1 MSEVSFA
8 DLGLSEPLLRA
19 LHGAKY
25 TTPTP
30 IQART
35 IPALLQGRD
44 VLGIAQ
50 TGTGK
55 TAAFAL
61 PVLQLLAASNER
73 AQPKSPR
80 ALVLAPT
87 RELAVQIARSFD
99 TYGRGLGLRLCTVVG
114 GLGYARQIET
124 LARGVDILIA
134 TPGRLLDLVER
145 GNVKLGN
152 VTFFVLDEA
161 DRMFD
166 MGFIRDVRR
175 IAGSVSKNRQTL
187 LFSATMPNDIAK
199 LSSEILKN
207 PERVEIAAQGRPIE
221 KIEQRVYYVN
231 ASSKRQLLSH
241 LLSDAALERVIV
253 FTRTKRGANRVAE
266 ALEDRGVR
274 SEAIHGNKSQNARQ
288 KALDNFSRGKARV
301 LVATDLASRG
311 IDVVGVTH
319 VINYELPAD
328 AESYVHRIG
337 RTARAGASGIAVSF
351 CDSSERGQLRSI
363 EKLTRQPIAVV
374 ATPANEDM
382 PVMPPV
388 ARSREERDPRDE
400 RGRDERPR
408 GRGPGGPGGR
418 PRSFGDR
425 PRSFGDRPNGPP
437 RGPRPH
443 GDRPHGDRP
452 HGDRPQGDRP
462 QGDRPQGDRPQ
473 GERQWTQ
480 GDFRDRPQGDRPQG
494 DRPHGDRPHN
504 DRPHGDRPRS
514 FGDRPNGPPRGD
526 RPHGDRPQ
534 GDRPQGDRPRFDRPQ
549 GDRPHG
555 DRPQGDRPQGDRPR
569 SFGDRPNGP
578 PRGDRPHGDRPQGDR
593 PRSNGGAR
601 RFGGRGRAA

>member
-114 GLGYARQIET
+114 GLGYGRQIET

-152 VTFFVLDEA
+152 VNFFVLDEA

-175 IAGSVSKNRQTL
+175 IASSVSKNRQTL

-199 LSSEILKN
+199 LSAEILKN
-207 PERVEIAAQGRPIE
+207 PERVEIAAQGKPIE

-241 LLSDAALERVIV
+241 LLADEALERVIV

-311 IDVVGVTH
+311 IDVQGVTH

-388 ARSREERDPRDE
+388 VRSREERDPRDE

-425 PRSFGDRPNGPP
+425 PRSFGGGHGDRPNGPP

-462 QGDRPQGDRPQ
+462 
-473 GERQWTQ
+473 WTQ
-480 GDFRDRPQGDRPQG
+480 GDFRDRPQQSA
-494 DRPHGDRPHN
+494 DRPH
-504 DRPHGDRPRS
+504 
-514 FGDRPNGPPRGD
+514 
-526 RPHGDRPQ
+526 
-534 GDRPQGDRPRFDRPQ
+534 
-549 GDRPHG
+549 
-555 DRPQGDRPQGDRPR
+555 GDRPQGDRPR

-578 PRGDRPHGDRPQGDR
+578 PRGDRPHGDRPHGDRPQGDRPRSFGDRPNGPPRGDRPHGDRPNGDRPQSDRPQGDRPNGPPRGDRPHGDR

>member
-1 MSEVSFA
+1 MSNVSFA

-19 LHGAKY
+19 LEAAKY
-25 TTPTP
+25 TVPTP

-44 VLGIAQ
+44 VLGVAQ

-61 PVLQLLAASNER
+61 PVLHLLSASKER

-114 GLGYARQIET
+114 GLGYGRQIET

-452 HGDRPQGDRP
+452 

>member
-1 MSEVSFA
+1 MSNVSFA
-8 DLGLSEPLLRA
+8 DLGLAEPLLRA
-19 LHGAKY
+19 LAAANY
-25 TTPTP
+25 TVPTP

-44 VLGIAQ
+44 VLGVAQ

-61 PVLQLLAASNER
+61 PVLQHLSAFRER

-114 GLGYARQIET
+114 GLGYGRQIET
-124 LARGVDILIA
+124 LARGVDILVA

-145 GNVKLGN
+145 GNVKLGH
-152 VTFFVLDEA
+152 VTFLVVDEA

-175 IAGSVSKNRQTL
+175 IVGSVAKQRQTL
-187 LFSATMPNDIAK
+187 LFSATMPGDVAK
-199 LSSEILKN
+199 LASEILKN
-207 PERVEIAAQGRPIE
+207 PERVEIAPQGQGRAVD
-221 KIEQRVYYVN
+221 KIDQRVYFVN
-231 ASSKRQLLSH
+231 SATKRALLSH

-266 ALEDRGVR
+266 ALEDRGVV

-337 RTARAGASGIAVSF
+337 RTARAGASGIALSF
-351 CDSSERGQLRSI
+351 CDSSERGQLKSI
-363 EKLTRQPIAVV
+363 ERLTNQRIAVIS
-374 ATPANEDM
+374 TPANEDM
-382 PVMPPV
+382 PAAPPMRPR
-388 ARSREERDPRDE
+388 AERDE
-400 RGRDERPR
+400 RDEPR
-408 GRGPGGPGGR
+408 QHRGPGRSGGHGHR
-418 PRSFGDR
+418 AFGDR
-425 PRSFGDRPNGPP
+425 SRGDRPPAQGEHQWP
-437 RGPRPH
+437 RGDYR
-443 GDRPHGDRP
+443 DRR
-452 HGDRPQGDRP
+452 

-473 GERQWTQ
+473 GEQTYSARPRANRPYTP
-480 GDFRDRPQGDRPQG
+480 RPQGDRP
-494 DRPHGDRPHN
+494 
-504 DRPHGDRPRS
+504 
-514 FGDRPNGPPRGD
+514 FGGPPRG
-526 RPHGDRPQ
+526 
-534 GDRPQGDRPRFDRPQ
+534 
-549 GDRPHG
+549 
-555 DRPQGDRPQGDRPR
+555 
-569 SFGDRPNGP
+569 
-578 PRGDRPHGDRPQGDR
+578 
-593 PRSNGGAR
+593 NGGR
-601 RFGGRGRAA
+601 RFGGGGRGRGRSA

>member
-61 PVLQLLAASNER
+61 PVLQLLAASGER

-114 GLGYARQIET
+114 GLGYGRQIET

-175 IAGSVSKNRQTL
+175 IASSVSKNRQTL
-187 LFSATMPNDIAK
+187 LFSATMPSDIAK
-199 LSSEILKN
+199 LSSEILRN
-207 PERVEIAAQGRPIE
+207 PEKVEIAAQGKPIE

-311 IDVVGVTH
+311 IDVQGVTH

-382 PVMPPV
+382 PVMPVV
-388 ARSREERDPRDE
+388 ARTRDDRDDRDE

-408 GRGPGGPGGR
+408 GRSPGGPGR

-452 HGDRPQGDRP
+452 QGE
-462 QGDRPQGDRPQ
+462 RPQ
-473 GERQWTQ
+473 GERQWSR
-480 GDFRDRPQGDRPQG
+480 GDFR
-494 DRPHGDRPHN
+494 DRPHGDRPQ
-504 DRPHGDRPRS
+504 GDRPRS

-526 RPHGDRPQ
+526 RPHGDRPH
-534 GDRPQGDRPRFDRPQ
+534 GDRPRFERPHGDRPQ
-549 GDRPHG
+549 G

-578 PRGDRPHGDRPQGDR
+578 PRGDRPQGDRPQGDR

>member
-114 GLGYARQIET
+114 GLGYGRQIET

-311 IDVVGVTH
+311 IDVQGVTH

-382 PVMPPV
+382 PVMPAV
-388 ARSREERDPRDE
+388 SRTRDDRDDRDE

-425 PRSFGDRPNGPP
+425 PRSFGGGHGDRPNGPP

-452 HGDRPQGDRP
+452 
-462 QGDRPQGDRPQ
+462 Q

-480 GDFRDRPQGDRPQG
+480 GDFRDRPHQL
-494 DRPHGDRPHN
+494 
-504 DRPHGDRPRS
+504 
-514 FGDRPNGPPRGD
+514 
-526 RPHGDRPQ
+526 
-534 GDRPQGDRPRFDRPQ
+534 

-578 PRGDRPHGDRPQGDR
+578 PRGDRPHGDRPHGDRPRFDRPHGDRPQGDRPQGDRPNGPPRGDRPQGDRPHGDR

>member
-145 GNVKLGN
+145 GNVKLGQ

-166 MGFIRDVRR
+166 MGFIKDVRR

-207 PERVEIAAQGRPIE
+207 PERVEIASQGKPIE

-266 ALEDRGVR
+266 ALEDRGVK

-311 IDVVGVTH
+311 IDVQGVTH

-388 ARSREERDPRDE
+388 MRSREERDPRDE

-418 PRSFGDR
+418 SRSFGDR

-452 HGDRPQGDRP
+452 
-462 QGDRPQGDRPQ
+462 
-473 GERQWTQ
+473 
-480 GDFRDRPQGDRPQG
+480 
-494 DRPHGDRPHN
+494 
-504 DRPHGDRPRS
+504 
-514 FGDRPNGPPRGD
+514 
-526 RPHGDRPQ
+526 Q
-534 GDRPQGDRPRFDRPQ
+534 GDRPQGDRPRPEGERQWSRGDFRDRPQ
-549 GDRPHG
+549 G

-578 PRGDRPHGDRPQGDR
+578 PRGDRPHGDRPHGDRPHGDRPRFDRPQGDRPQGDRPQGDRPHGDRPHGDRPHGDRPQGDRPRSFGDRPNGPPRGDRPHGDRPHGDR

>member
-35 IPALLQGRD
+35 IPALLKGRD

-61 PVLQLLAASNER
+61 PVLQLLAASGER

-114 GLGYARQIET
+114 GLGYGRQIET

-175 IAGSVSKNRQTL
+175 IASSVSKNRQTL

-207 PERVEIAAQGRPIE
+207 PEKVEIAAQGKPIE

-241 LLSDAALERVIV
+241 LLADEALERVIV

-311 IDVVGVTH
+311 IDVQGVTH

-363 EKLTRQPIAVV
+363 ERLTRQPIAVV
-374 ATPANEDM
+374 STPANEDM

-388 ARSREERDPRDE
+388 VRSREERDPRDE

-408 GRGPGGPGGR
+408 GRGFGGPGR

-425 PRSFGDRPNGPP
+425 PRSFGGGHGGAPGGDRPY
-437 RGPRPH
+437 RPH

-452 HGDRPQGDRP
+452 HS
-462 QGDRPQGDRPQ
+462 
-473 GERQWTQ
+473 E
-480 GDFRDRPQGDRPQG
+480 RPQGDRPQG
-494 DRPHGDRPHN
+494 DRPHGDRPRPEGERQWSRGDFR
-504 DRPHGDRPRS
+504 DRPQGDRPQGDRPRS

-526 RPHGDRPQ
+526 RPHGDRPH
-534 GDRPQGDRPRFDRPQ
+534 GDRPRFDRPHGDRPH

-578 PRGDRPHGDRPQGDR
+578 PRGDRPHGDRP
-593 PRSNGGAR
+593 RSNGGAR

>member
-1 MSEVSFA
+1 VSEVSFA

-35 IPALLQGRD
+35 IPALLKGRD

-61 PVLQLLAASNER
+61 PVLQLLAASGER

-114 GLGYARQIET
+114 GLGYGRQIET

-374 ATPANEDM
+374 STPANEDM

-388 ARSREERDPRDE
+388 ARSREDRDPRDE

-408 GRGPGGPGGR
+408 GRGPGGPGR

-425 PRSFGDRPNGPP
+425 PRSFGG
-437 RGPRPH
+437 GH
-443 GDRPHGDRP
+443 GDRPHRP

-473 GERQWTQ
+473 GDRPHADRPRPEGERQWSR
-480 GDFRDRPQGDRPQG
+480 GDFRDRPQQPG
-494 DRPHGDRPHN
+494 

-514 FGDRPNGPPRGD
+514 FGDRP
-526 RPHGDRPQ
+526 H
-534 GDRPQGDRPRFDRPQ
+534 
-549 GDRPHG
+549 
-555 DRPQGDRPQGDRPR
+555 GDRPQGDRPR

-578 PRGDRPHGDRPQGDR
+578 PRGDRPHGDRPHGDRPQGDR

-601 RFGGRGRAA
+601 RFGGGGGGGRGRGRAA

>member
-61 PVLQLLAASNER
+61 PVLQLLAASGER

-114 GLGYARQIET
+114 GLGYGRQIET

-152 VTFFVLDEA
+152 VNFFVLDEA

-175 IAGSVSKNRQTL
+175 IASSVSKNRQTL

-199 LSSEILKN
+199 LSSEILRN
-207 PERVEIAAQGRPIE
+207 PEKVEIAAQGKPIE

-241 LLSDAALERVIV
+241 LLADEALERVIV

-288 KALDNFSRGKARV
+288 KALDNFARGKARV

-311 IDVVGVTH
+311 IDVQGVTH

-382 PVMPPV
+382 PVMPAV
-388 ARSREERDPRDE
+388 ARSRDDRDDRDE

-408 GRGPGGPGGR
+408 GRGPGR

-425 PRSFGDRPNGPP
+425 PRSFGGGHGGGHGDRPNGPP
-437 RGPRPH
+437 RGP
-443 GDRPHGDRP
+443 
-452 HGDRPQGDRP
+452 RP

-473 GERQWTQ
+473 GERPQGDRQWTQ
-480 GDFRDRPQGDRPQG
+480 GDYR
-494 DRPHGDRPHN
+494 
-504 DRPHGDRPRS
+504 
-514 FGDRPNGPPRGD
+514 
-526 RPHGDRPQ
+526 
-534 GDRPQGDRPRFDRPQ
+534 
-549 GDRPHG
+549 DRPHG

-578 PRGDRPHGDRPQGDR
+578 PRGDRPHGDRPHGDRPRSFGDRSHGDRPHGDRPQGDRPRSFGDRPSGPPRGDRPHSDRPHGDRPHGDRPNGPPRGDRPHGDR

>member
-1 MSEVSFA
+1 LA
-8 DLGLSEPLLRA
+8 EPLLRA
-19 LHGAKY
+19 LNAANY
-25 TTPTP
+25 TVPTP

-61 PVLQLLAASNER
+61 PVLQHLSESKER

-99 TYGRGLGLRLCTVVG
+99 TYGRGLGLKLATVVG
-114 GLGYARQIET
+114 GLGYGRQIET
-124 LARGVDILIA
+124 LARGVDILVA
-134 TPGRLLDLVER
+134 TPGRLLDLVDR
-145 GNVKLGN
+145 GNVKLGS

-175 IAGSVSKNRQTL
+175 IASSVSKNRQTL
-187 LFSATMPNDIAK
+187 LFSATMPGDIAK

-207 PERVEIAAQGRPIE
+207 PEKVEIAPQGRTVDRID
-221 KIEQRVYYVN
+221 QRVYFVN
-231 ASSKRQLLSH
+231 AANKRALLSH
-241 LLSDAALERVIV
+241 LLSDSALERVIV

-288 KALDNFSRGKARV
+288 KALENFSRGKARV

-311 IDVVGVTH
+311 IDVNGVTH
-319 VINYELPAD
+319 VINFELPAD

-337 RTARAGASGIAVSF
+337 RTARAGASGIAISF
-351 CDSSERGQLRSI
+351 CDGSERGQLKGI
-363 EKLTRQPIAVV
+363 ERLTNQRIAVV
-374 ATPANEDM
+374 PTPANEDM
-382 PVMPPV
+382 PAAAPPR
-388 ARSREERDPRDE
+388 ARSESGDRDE
-400 RGRDERPR
+400 RQDERPR
-408 GRGPGGPGGR
+408 EHRGPRGGGRPGGGPGR
-418 PRSFGDR
+418 HRSFGDR
-425 PRSFGDRPNGPP
+425 AHHDRTRGDRPPMHAEQQFRDGDYRDAP
-437 RGPRPH
+437 RGERSYGERPQGDRPYGDRPYGDRPRGDRPHHGRPQGERSYGDRPRGDRPH

-452 HGDRPQGDRP
+452 HGDRPQG
-462 QGDRPQGDRPQ
+462 
-473 GERQWTQ
+473 ERSY
-480 GDFRDRPQGDRPQG
+480 
-494 DRPHGDRPHN
+494 
-504 DRPHGDRPRS
+504 GDRPRS
-514 FGDRPNGPPRGD
+514 FDDRPRHNEGGHSGHGH

-534 GDRPQGDRPRFDRPQ
+534 GDRPYGDRSQGDRPY

-555 DRPQGDRPQGDRPR
+555 DRPQGPRPQWKG
-569 SFGDRPNGP
+569 
-578 PRGDRPHGDRPQGDR
+578 
-593 PRSNGGAR
+593 R
-601 RFGGRGRAA
+601 RFGGGGGGGRGRGRAA